1 MMRIRGYLFWTV
13 VLAVSA
19 IVFSPA
25 GTRAQYHEP
34 FYKTPGHGRSGVV
47 QDIIDIHL
55 VDNELIGIVQG
66 RREYRQDL
74 DLDEKIVWRAARG
87 AVGAVLTE
95 SRALALSAASR
106 GWSELSLK
114 LQEADSVESIKPFIS
129 DYLVMLVTDRRIMG
143 FDSHGRG
150 WVQQSLPIREKIMES
165 HINSYVAAVITSKR
179 VFGWGRGRIGFTEEK
194 LRRSETV
201 QYVDTQ
207 PHTVTV
213 GTDARVLVFKSGAG
227 RWREF

>member
-1 MMRIRGYLFWTV
+1 MRIRGYLFWTV
-13 VLAVSA
+13 VLTVSA

-25 GTRAQYHEP
+25 GSPAQYHEP
-34 FYKTPGHGRSGVV
+34 FYKMPGHGRSDVV
-47 QDIIDIHL
+47 QDIIDIYL
-55 VDNELIGIVQG
+55 VENELIGIVQG

-74 DLDEKIVWRAARG
+74 DLDEKVVWRAARG

-106 GWSELSLK
+106 GWAELSLK

-150 WVQQSLPIREKIMES
+150 WVQQSLPLREKIMES

-227 RWREF
+227 GWRQF